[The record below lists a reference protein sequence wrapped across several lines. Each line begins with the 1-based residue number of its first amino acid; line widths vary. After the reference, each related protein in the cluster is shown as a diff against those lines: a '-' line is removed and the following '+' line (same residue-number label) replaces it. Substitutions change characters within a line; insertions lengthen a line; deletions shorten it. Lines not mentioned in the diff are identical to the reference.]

1 MTKINLV
8 TGGAGFL
15 GSHLCERLINA
26 GQRVICL
33 DNLQTG
39 TLENL
44 QSIMRKNSFQFI
56 EKDICDGIDIEVDE
70 IWNLA
75 CPASPK
81 HYQTDPVATLLT
93 SVVGVHK
100 MLELAKA
107 NEAKILHTS
116 TSEIYGDPLVS
127 PQHESYF
134 GNVNTVGPRS
144 CYDEGKRAAETLI
157 MDYHRQHSVEIK
169 IMRIFN
175 TYGPK
180 MQPDDGRVVS
190 NFIVQALNG
199 QPITVYGSGNQTRSF
214 CYFDDLLDGMEAL
227 MGSDSNIT
235 GPINIGNPKEFTIAE
250 LADLVLE
257 LTGSKSKII
266 FEKLPEDDPQQR
278 RPDIEAAQRELKWK
292 PKVELKQGLLQT
304 IEHFRKQI
312 RNDITQ

>member
-1 MTKINLV
+1 MTKTNLV

-15 GSHLCERLINA
+15 GSHLCERLVNA
-26 GQRVICL
+26 GQQVICL

-39 TLENL
+39 TLDNL
-44 QSIMRKNSFQFI
+44 QLIMGNSSFQFI

-75 CPASPK
+75 CPASPR

-93 SVVGVHK
+93 SVLGAYN

-107 NEAKILHTS
+107 NRAKILHTS
-116 TSEIYGDPLVS
+116 TSEIYGDPLIS

-144 CYDEGKRAAETLI
+144 CYDEGKRAAETLM
-157 MDYHRQHSVEIK
+157 MDYHRQHGVEIK

-190 NFIVQALNG
+190 NFIVQALIG
-199 QPITVYGSGNQTRSF
+199 QPITVYGTGNQTRSF
-214 CYFDDLLDGMEAL
+214 CYFADLLDGMEAL
-227 MGSDSNIT
+227 MGSGRNIT
-235 GPINIGNPKEFTIAE
+235 GPMNIGNPKEFTITE

-257 LTGSKSKII
+257 LTGSKSKIV

-278 RPDIEAAQRELKWK
+278 KPDISAAQKELNWE
-292 PKVELKQGLLQT
+292 PKVELKQGLYKT
-304 IEHFRKQI
+304 IEQFRKQMG
-312 RNDITQ
+312 NGTA

>member
-1 MTKINLV
+1 MTKTSLV

-26 GQRVICL
+26 GHRVICI

-39 TLENL
+39 TLDNL
-44 QSIMRKNSFQFI
+44 QSILENSRFQFL
-56 EKDICDGIDIEVDE
+56 EKNICDDIDIEVDE

-81 HYQTDPVATLLT
+81 HYQIDPIGTMLT

-100 MLELAKA
+100 MLELAKTYR
-107 NEAKILHTS
+107 AKILHTS

-127 PQHESYF
+127 PQHESYL

-144 CYDEGKRAAETLI
+144 CYDEGKRAAETLL
-157 MDYHRQHSVEIK
+157 MDYHRQYNVEIK

-180 MQPDDGRVVS
+180 MQPHDGRVVS
-190 NFIVQALNG
+190 NFIVQALND
-199 QPITVYGSGNQTRSF
+199 QPITVYGSGKQTRSF

-227 MGSDSNIT
+227 MSSDSKIT
-235 GPINIGNPKEFTIAE
+235 GPMNIGNPKEFTITE
-250 LADLVLE
+250 LANLVVD
-257 LTGSKSKII
+257 LTGSKSKIV

-278 RPDIEAAQRELKWK
+278 RPDIGFARKELNWE
-292 PKVELKQGLLQT
+292 PQVELKQGLNLT
-304 IEHFRKQI
+304 IKYFRKLLGNGTI
-312 RNDITQ
+312 